1 MKVTEIAPKPKAPK
15 KLRVAAYARV
25 SSEKD
30 AAFHSLEAQEGY
42 YRNYVAAHPDWELVA
57 VFSDN
62 GISGTIKE
70 RPAFQEMLEA
80 CRDGKIDMV
89 ITKSITRF
97 ARNTV
102 TLLETI
108 RELKTLGI
116 DAFFEK
122 EQMHSLSAD
131 GELLLT
137 LLAMYAEEEARS
149 ASENQKWR
157 IQKLYEQGI
166 PASGHI
172 FGYRLKDG
180 RYETIP
186 EEAEVIRRIYGMYL
200 SGMGPGKIAKELTL
214 DGSLSPKNR
223 GWSESGIK
231 DVLQNEKYK
240 GDLLL
245 QKYYTPDFRT
255 KKHTV
260 NCGERRKYYVEGS
273 HEPIVSKETF
283 EAVQQEKAK
292 RRERYRPTAHSSQK
306 KHLFCGLIRCGCC
319 GSTFRFIRNHRRPVW
334 ICPKHWKKGPSVC
347 PLRQI
352 PENILT
358 AKTQEVL
365 GIDGLSPEILAE
377 RIDKIL
383 VPEHHRLV
391 FRLKDGTEAEIHWEY
406 PSRREAWTEKKRQ
419 EAREQAYERLRK
431 RKEEK

>member
-1 MKVTEIAPKPKAPK
+1 M
-15 KLRVAAYARV
+15 
-25 SSEKD
+25 
-30 AAFHSLEAQEGY
+30 
-42 YRNYVAAHPDWELVA
+42 A

-62 GISGTIKE
+62 GISGTVTE

-80 CRDGKIDMV
+80 CRNGKIDMV

-102 TLLETI
+102 TLLETV
-108 RELKTLGI
+108 RELKALSI
-116 DAFFEK
+116 DAYFEK

-157 IQKLYEQGI
+157 IQKLYQQGL
-166 PASGHI
+166 PASGHT
-172 FGYRLKDG
+172 FGYRLEDG
-180 RYETIP
+180 HYEIVP
-186 EEAEVIRRIYGMYL
+186 EEAEVIRRIYSMYL

-214 DGSLSPKNR
+214 DGSLSPKGR

-260 NCGERRKYYVEGS
+260 NRGERRKYYVEGS
-273 HEPIVSKETF
+273 HEPIVSPETF
-283 EAVQQEKAK
+283 EAIQQEKAK
-292 RRERYRPTAHSSQK
+292 RRERYRTTAHDDQK
-306 KHLFCGLIRCGCC
+306 KHLFCGLIRCGYC
-319 GSTFRFIRNHRRPVW
+319 GSTFRFVRNHRRPVW
-334 ICPKHWKKGPSVC
+334 ICPKHWKKGPSIC

-352 PENILT
+352 PENIL
-358 AKTQEVL
+358 AEKTKEVL
-365 GIDGLSPEILAE
+365 GMEEISLAALTE
-377 RIDKIL
+377 KIDKIL

-391 FRLKDGTEAEIHWEY
+391 FRLKDGTERDIRWEY
-406 PSRREAWTEKKRQ
+406 PSRREAWTEEKRQ
-419 EAREQAYERLRK
+419 AAREQAYKRLRE